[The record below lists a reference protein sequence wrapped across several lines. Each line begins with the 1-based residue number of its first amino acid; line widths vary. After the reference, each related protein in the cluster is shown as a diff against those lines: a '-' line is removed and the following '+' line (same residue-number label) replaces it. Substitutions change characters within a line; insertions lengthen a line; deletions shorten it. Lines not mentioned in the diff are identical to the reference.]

1 MDIKKIELSDV
12 EKIELSFENSEFTC
26 IPIENVASLH
36 ISEMQKQITKH
47 WYTNHVDEREYAETA
62 YIFLNPAANIQ
73 YSPLNEENLFDRIVK
88 YNDLVSI
95 EFQGVVTKRTIYLEW
110 DDEDAFENSYQTSLI
125 TKNEWPG
132 CLLSKVPI
140 PTLASSTLIFCLCWS
155 GQAATRLPVSFV
167 LF

>member
-12 EKIELSFENSEFTC
+12 EKIELSFENSEFAC

-36 ISEMQKQITKH
+36 ISELQKQITKH

-62 YIFLNPAANIQ
+62 YIFLNPSVNIQ
-73 YSPLNEENLFDRIVK
+73 YSPLKEEKLFDRIVK

-95 EFQGVVTKRTIYLEW
+95 EFQGVVTRRTVYLEW

-125 TKNEWPG
+125 TKNG
-132 CLLSKVPI
+132 Y
-140 PTLASSTLIFCLCWS
+140 LILIVDKKKIAENF
-155 GQAATRLPVSFV
+155 REMIERIK
-167 LF
+167 

>member
-125 TKNEWPG
+125 TKNG
-132 CLLSKVPI
+132 Y
-140 PTLASSTLIFCLCWS
+140 LILIVDKKKIAENF
-155 GQAATRLPVSFV
+155 REMIERIN
-167 LF
+167 